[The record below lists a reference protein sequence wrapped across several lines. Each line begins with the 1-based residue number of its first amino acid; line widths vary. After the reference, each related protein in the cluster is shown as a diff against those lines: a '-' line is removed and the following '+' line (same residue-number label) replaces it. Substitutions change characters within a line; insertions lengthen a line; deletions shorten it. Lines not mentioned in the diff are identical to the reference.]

1 MKRPSQAQA
10 IRAQFKLTYNLTF
23 ALYLACNTD
32 CKCLPYSTFVE
43 LLYPLAEQLYELDV
57 ICGHT
62 HWSKIT
68 HRMRRYSSVLVE
80 LLRGNQTSVHPHIL
94 RALLGPLLTEL
105 KMVKRVYTKIES
117 SRKAA
122 QAANSKPEDAN
133 QKLEGAE
140 LAKQQPTQ
148 ALRIRDGLVII
159 TPPENMNDLMASSL
173 TGKPDDIWKEYQ
185 ACLPTDLA
193 PEEVKIA
200 YDSFMVMLEEH
211 FI

>member
-1 MKRPSQAQA
+1 MTRQSQV
-10 IRAQFKLTYNLTF
+10 IRAQFKQAFNLTI
-23 ALYLACNTD
+23 ALHHACNTN
-32 CKCLPYSTFVE
+32 CKCLPYSKLVE

-57 ICGHT
+57 ICGPT

-68 HRMRRYSSVLVE
+68 HRMRSYSFLLVE
-80 LLRGNQTSVHPHIL
+80 LLRGNQTRVHPHSL
-94 RALLGPLLTEL
+94 RALLIPLLTEL
-105 KMVKRVYTKIES
+105 KMVREVYTQVDS
-117 SRKAA
+117 SLKAA

-148 ALRIRDGLVII
+148 ALRIRGGLVII

-200 YDSFMVMLEEH
+200 YDSFMAMLKEH
-211 FI
+211 VLP